1 MMDEHYIMF
10 ADKDEPETVLLKV
23 FPSELRR
30 KYSPQSTNETTRIG
44 VHAVLVMALEY
55 KQTDVIVQ
63 MNTSNGA
70 PFLVD
75 AIPIILD
82 NIEAVRITIMPANV
96 TIVLRGD
103 YVNELER
110 YIYYFYPN
118 ILETNKYGQQDLID
132 AGPGFFHTPP
142 VAHGMAVEIRER
154 NVPSVG

>member
-1 MMDEHYIMF
+1 MDEHYITF
-10 ADKDEPETVLLKV
+10 ADEGEPETVLLKV
-23 FPSELRR
+23 FPYELRR
-30 KYSPQSTNETTRIG
+30 KYSLQNSNETTRIG
-44 VHAVLVMALEY
+44 VHAVLEMPLEY
-55 KQTDVIVQ
+55 KQTDVIVK
-63 MNTSNGA
+63 MNTPNGA
-70 PFLVD
+70 PVLVD

-103 YVNELER
+103 YVNQLER